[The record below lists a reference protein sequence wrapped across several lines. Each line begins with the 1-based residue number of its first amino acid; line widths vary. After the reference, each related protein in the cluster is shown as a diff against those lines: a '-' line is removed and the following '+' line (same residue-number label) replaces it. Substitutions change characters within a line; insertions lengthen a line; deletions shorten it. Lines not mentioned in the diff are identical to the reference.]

1 VNAVLTKASAGEKLE
16 QGFKVLLIHSAVVRV
31 DYFVYGYTVSANSG
45 IAQTTKNGLVCVAT
59 VGVVDFNSI
68 GLETLVYLVG
78 TQCAQVSTGVKL
90 HTLCRGKCWYML
102 NSITLWVRT
111 GNDWMRVFPQ
121 GFAMLG
127 RECLIVLLANQI

>member
-16 QGFKVLLIHSAVVRV
+16 QGYKVLLIHSAVVRV

-90 HTLCRGKCWYML
+90 HTCKSLCISEMNHPVEKKETYFWNLYFYNFLRGLEK
-102 NSITLWVRT
+102 
-111 GNDWMRVFPQ
+111 
-121 GFAMLG
+121 
-127 RECLIVLLANQI
+127 